1 MADAACVAV
10 PLPPA
15 PAVDADDVGAR
26 IRIRAPGD
34 VVAVVWPADGARSV
48 SKRMKPGD
56 VQDVGLYRITALLD
70 GGYQA
75 DGPAGATMTDA
86 SLSRLA
92 GWITTDA
99 RRWGAA

>member
-1 MADAACVAV
+1 MSDTACVAV
-10 PLPPA
+10 PIPLTPT
-15 PAVDADDVGAR
+15 VDADDVGAR
-26 IRIRAPGD
+26 IGGD

-48 SKRMKPGD
+48 SRRMKPGE
-56 VQDVGLYRITALLD
+56 VRDVGLYRVTALLD

-75 DGPAGATMTDA
+75 DGPRGATMTDA

-92 GWITTDA
+92 GWIAADA

>member
-1 MADAACVAV
+1 MADAACIAV

-26 IRIRAPGD
+26 IGAPGD